1 MVQQPDLTTI
11 LGQESQPIEFVTGLI
26 GLEEWRQFVLI
37 THPAGEPLR
46 LLQSLDNP
54 RLSLIV
60 GDPRQIISDYQASL
74 TEADIQKLRYEGD
87 PRFLESDE
95 PDMAVY
101 CILSVEEE
109 PFNVTVNLLGP
120 VIINW
125 KTGLA
130 LQIVLTDADYSSR
143 YPLTSS
149 LPAHSSSNRLP
160 EKEGE

>member
-11 LGQESQPIEFVTGLI
+11 LGQESHPIEFVTGLI
-26 GLEEWRQFVLI
+26 GLEEWRRFVLI

-60 GDPRQIISDYQASL
+60 TDPRQLISDYQVSL
-74 TEADIQKLRYEGD
+74 TEADVQKLRYVGD

-95 PDMAVY
+95 SDIAVY
-101 CILSVEEE
+101 SILSVEED

-120 VIINW
+120 VVINW
-125 KTGLA
+125 QTSLA
-130 LQIVLTDADYSSR
+130 LQIVLFDLNYSPR
-143 YPLTSS
+143 HPLTGT
-149 LPAHSSSNRLP
+149 LPSHSSSNRLS
-160 EKEGE
+160 EKERE